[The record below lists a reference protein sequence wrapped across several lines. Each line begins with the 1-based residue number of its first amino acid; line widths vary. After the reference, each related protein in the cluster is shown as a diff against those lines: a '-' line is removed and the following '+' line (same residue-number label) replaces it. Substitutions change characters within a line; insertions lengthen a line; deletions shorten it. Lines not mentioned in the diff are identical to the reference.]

1 MTTPNVKEIEVA
13 RIWGRSLIVNGIL
26 IIILV
31 MFSNLDWTEEL
42 TILSF
47 GIVMMWGGFCLC
59 RFSDEA
65 VSQISHTKNENDA

>member
-1 MTTPNVKEIEVA
+1 MTTLNVKEIEEA
-13 RIWGRSLIVNGIL
+13 RSWVLSVTVNGVL

-31 MFSNLDWTEEL
+31 MFLNLDWTEAL

-65 VSQISHTKNENDA
+65 VSQISHTKNANEL

>member
-1 MTTPNVKEIEVA
+1 MKTPKVKGIEEA
-13 RIWGRSLIVNGIL
+13 RVWGRSLIVNGIL

-31 MFSNLDWTEEL
+31 MFSNLDWAEEW

-65 VSQISHTKNENDA
+65 MSQISHTKNENNS

>member
-1 MTTPNVKEIEVA
+1 MTTLNVKEIEEA
-13 RIWGRSLIVNGIL
+13 RIWGRSLIVNGVL

-31 MFSNLDWTEEL
+31 MFSNLDLAEEL
-42 TILSF
+42 TILRF

-65 VSQISHTKNENDA
+65 VSQISHTKNANEL

>member
-1 MTTPNVKEIEVA
+1 MTTLNVKDIEEA
-13 RIWGRSLIVNGIL
+13 RIWGRSLIVNGVL

-31 MFSNLDWTEEL
+31 MFSNLDWAEEL

-65 VSQISHTKNENDA
+65 VSQISRTRKANEL